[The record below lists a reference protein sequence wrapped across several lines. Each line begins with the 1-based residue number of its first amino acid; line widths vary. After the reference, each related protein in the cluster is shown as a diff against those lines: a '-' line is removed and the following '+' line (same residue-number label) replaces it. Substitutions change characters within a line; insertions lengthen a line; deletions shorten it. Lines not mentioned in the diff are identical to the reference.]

1 MNLFLPGFSDLQFA
15 QQHKMFLMHAPVI
28 SLKGSKDLFLY
39 PLLKFNESPRHYGV
53 MPFLDGGQKSS
64 LLFQRRPR
72 LVRPLR
78 PASAVVCAKKK
89 YKLKK
94 IQDKERRQRRQS
106 AMRLGKI
113 RWQSDNFREMTGN
126 FQKEREGTKYA
137 FGYTFVFN

>member
-1 MNLFLPGFSDLQFA
+1 
-15 QQHKMFLMHAPVI
+15 MFLMHAPVI

-78 PASAVVCAKKK
+78 PASAVVCAKKNIN
-89 YKLKK
+89 LKK
-94 IQDKERRQRRQS
+94 SRTKRGDNGDKAQYD
-106 AMRLGKI
+106 LGKYVGKV
-113 RWQSDNFREMTGN
+113 T
-126 FQKEREGTKYA
+126 
-137 FGYTFVFN
+137 TFEK